1 MKKQLKE
8 QLSSIL
14 QDLTDVENE
23 EDEWGNEDYEY
34 ENEPEECPN
43 GFKWCSVK
51 QMCVPIPDEGMDLDS
66 KLPEIGGGVMEEA
79 KLMEIIDSKIKE
91 CAQTNALMN
100 YPDPK
105 PAGMIKR
112 LKKDIAGLEEIYHM
126 LREKG
131 EYRAFFQSVLKDKYG
146 VSSPRELPD
155 DKRKEFFQYVNSNW
169 KSKEEEKVEA
179 GVQDAGVQKALGIKE
194 IKKELEGA
202 IGDFNRRLSEEG
214 SYETYFQTM
223 LSKWGVKT
231 PKELPDDKKK
241 EFFDSVNSGWKSK
254 DEVAEGASAERDPWG
269 PDVVKQDPDRF
280 KRKKAREDVL
290 KKRGEQAAAFK
301 VQQNKWAADAA
312 ARKAKG
318 LPPDQSA

>member
-1 MKKQLKE
+1 M
-8 QLSSIL
+8 S
-14 QDLTDVENE
+14 
-23 EDEWGNEDYEY
+23 
-34 ENEPEECPN
+34 
-43 GFKWCSVK
+43 
-51 QMCVPIPDEGMDLDS
+51 
-66 KLPEIGGGVMEEA
+66 
-79 KLMEIIDSKIKE
+79 
-91 CAQTNALMN
+91 
-100 YPDPK
+100 YPDDK
-105 PAGMIKR
+105 PAGMMKR
-112 LKKDIAGLEEIYHM
+112 LRKDIGGLEEIFHM

-131 EYRAFFQSVLKDKYG
+131 EYKAFFQSVLKDKYG

-254 DEVAEGASAERDPWG
+254 DEVAEGAAQALPVVRERPIEDP
-269 PDVVKQDPDRF
+269 QTSRDRAN
-280 KRKKAREDVL
+280 KARMAGRMENPPPVPGSPAEKMAVA
-290 KKRGEQAAAFK
+290 KKMENFKKWQAGETK
-301 VQQNKWAADAA
+301 
-312 ARKAKG
+312 
-318 LPPDQSA
+318 

>member
-14 QDLTDVENE
+14 QDLTDVEKE

-194 IKKELEGA
+194 IKKELEGV
-202 IGDFNRRLSEEG
+202 IGDFNKRLSEEG

-254 DEVAEGASAERDPWG
+254 DEVAEGAAQAFPVVRERPI
-269 PDVVKQDPDRF
+269 VDRQTDRDTANKRRLAGGMENPPPVPGSPAANVERAKKLENF
-280 KRKKAREDVL
+280 KKW
-290 KKRGEQAAAFK
+290 QAGGTK
-301 VQQNKWAADAA
+301 
-312 ARKAKG
+312 
-318 LPPDQSA
+318 